1 MVVDADLHP
10 SPNLYP
16 NLLSYL
22 RGGGKESEK
31 HGTLVEGVGR
41 SRNEEWGGVSSSGAG
56 AGGSEEAEVI
66 ALVVPALQVCRRGVG
81 EEEVLVPGAVG
92 AKRLREL
99 MADGSVCAFHA
110 QHYARGHAATD
121 HNRWLQAYETEQLD
135 NALGGSSRLGS
146 KSFDIAFAEGFEPYV
161 VLDTQQALALNPPLF
176 DARFVHPYKDK
187 VSACARLQEAAC
199 VWRVFTGGYLLAGR
213 HIPSTLAR
221 RLHFLSFSSNPL
233 SRKWREDDLA
243 LSALSDGLY
252 ARLIHELRIHA
263 LRTPHRSGINTR
275 GVVGDARAEGVVG
288 VHGLGGGG
296 DEGVWEVCRGVGACE
311 EVGRGVEEGLADEE
325 VLVRDEG
332 ARGGR
337 RWRRVYWRGALQSG
351 GGGGGGGGGVGG
363 GAGGAV
369 VGGAGAATKLRS
381 LIGLFFSEAVAQ
393 AVARDGSADAN
404 SAAVSAVERARTH
417 LQTAMLEAPP
427 PPYSL
432 ARWLQQ
438 RARAATESESCNRE
452 LLIPATES

>member
-1 MVVDADLHP
+1 
-10 SPNLYP
+10 
-16 NLLSYL
+16 
-22 RGGGKESEK
+22 
-31 HGTLVEGVGR
+31 
-41 SRNEEWGGVSSSGAG
+41 
-56 AGGSEEAEVI
+56 VI

-81 EEEVLVPGAVG
+81 EEEVLVAGVVG

-121 HNRWLQAYETEQLD
+121 HNRWLQAYEKEQLEH
-135 NALGGSSRLGS
+135 ALEGSKRLGS

-213 HIPSTLAR
+213 HTPSTLAR

-243 LSALSDGLY
+243 LSALSDGLH
-252 ARLIHELRIHA
+252 ARLIHELRTAHS
-263 LRTPHRSGINTR
+263 SGTNTR
-275 GVVGDARAEGVVG
+275 GVA
-288 VHGLGGGG
+288 LG
-296 DEGVWEVCRGVGACE
+296 DEGVWEVCARVGACE
-311 EVGRGVEEGLADEE
+311 EEGRGAEEEGLADEE

-332 ARGGR
+332 AGGGR
-337 RWRRVYWRGALQSG
+337 RWRRVYWRGDLLKPPPTALNLNGAGESG
-351 GGGGGGGGGVGG
+351 GGGGGGGGRVGG
-363 GAGGAV
+363 GG
-369 VGGAGAATKLRS
+369 GGAGAATKLRS
-381 LIGLFFSEAVAQ
+381 LIGLFFSEAVAE

-417 LQTAMLEAPP
+417 LQTAMLEGPP

-432 ARWLQQ
+432 ARCGGCNRELELQQ
-438 RARAATESESCNRE
+438 RARAATERARAATESCNRE
-452 LLIPATES
+452 LLTQVHLAIYTQD